1 MNLRNST
8 CLCIALFLLG
18 GMVPVAALAAAEKPL
33 QIVAIDVEG
42 GAATLLVT
50 PNGKSLLID
59 TGWPG
64 NIGATS
70 PGSADRIIEAARKL
84 SLSRIDY
91 LLVTHY
97 HVDHVGGLPELI
109 GKFPVGTILDHGP
122 NRELP
127 AANASAAGQAMQP
140 QALYSAYETA
150 IAGHPR
156 RSLQPGN
163 KVKIGALALTTVT
176 SDREVPRKPLAG
188 AGKNTPECTG
198 MTDMARDGGEENARS
213 VGVLLT
219 YRKVR
224 ILALGDLTW
233 NAEKNLVCPKNRVGR
248 ADLWLVSHHGSNLS
262 NSPALVNAVAPRVA
276 VIANGARKGGDRET
290 YDTVSK
296 SPGLQGLF
304 SLHFGENAGKEHNPG
319 EDCIVNPDARND
331 QHLSLHMAVFRDGT
345 MKVTNERTGRV
356 WTYSR

>member
-1 MNLRNST
+1 MQTRNST
-8 CLCIALFLLG
+8 FLRIAACLLG
-18 GMVPVAALAAAEKPL
+18 GLMSAAAVAAAEKPL
-33 QIVAIDVEG
+33 QIVAVDVEG
-42 GAATLLVT
+42 GAATLFVT
-50 PNGKSLLID
+50 PDGKSLLID

-64 NIGATS
+64 TIGATS

-84 SLSRIDY
+84 SLKKIDY

-127 AANASAAGQAMQP
+127 AANASQAAQAMHP
-140 QALYSAYETA
+140 QTLYSGYESA

-156 RSLQPGN
+156 RSLKPGD
-163 KVKIGALALTTVT
+163 KVKIGALTLTTVT
-176 SDREVPRKPLAG
+176 SDREVPRKPMSG
-188 AGKNTPECTG
+188 AGKTTPECAG

-224 ILALGDLTW
+224 IVALGDLTW
-233 NAEKNLVCPKNRVGR
+233 NAEKALVCPVNKLGR
-248 ADLWLVSHHGSNLS
+248 ADLWFVSHHGSNLS

-276 VIANGARKGGDRET
+276 VVANGARKGGDRET
-290 YDTVSK
+290 FDTVSK

-304 SLHFGENAGKEHNPG
+304 ALHYAENAGREHNPD
-319 EDCIVNPDARND
+319 EACIVNPDARND
-331 QHLSLHMAVFRDGT
+331 QHLSLHVSVFRDGT
-345 MKVTNERTGRV
+345 LKVTNERTGRS